1 MEGWGITMS
10 TLEIIKGTGVV
21 AVIRKA
27 SVDNILPIAEALV
40 NGGIKAIEITLESP
54 GALEAINIASQKLG
68 NKAVIGAGTV
78 LDSETAR
85 VAIMNG
91 AKFVFSPTINIETIK
106 ISKRYGVMCVAGA
119 LTPTE
124 ILTAFEHGSD
134 IIKVFPASL
143 VGPKYF
149 KDLHGPLPQIPLM
162 PTGGVDIENA
172 GDYIQAGAV
181 AVGVG
186 STLVSSTSDIDDDYL
201 RQIEYKASEFIERIK
216 LVRV

>member
-1 MEGWGITMS
+1 MS